1 MSEFEDQFGD
11 QLADLCEPDY
21 VTVTVGEDGDLELA
35 TNLETDEEVWS
46 FLSAAMFKVING
58 VRWGS
63 LAGDEDD
70 EDDDD
75 DRE

>member
-21 VTVTVGEDGDLELA
+21 VTVTVDDDGEIELA
-35 TNLETDEEVWS
+35 TNLETDEEVWT
-46 FLSAAMFKVING
+46 FLSAAMFKVIRG

-63 LAGDEDD
+63 LTGGDG

-75 DRE
+75 GE

>member
-11 QLADLCEPDY
+11 QLADLSEPDY
-21 VTVTVGEDGDLELA
+21 VDVTVDEDGEIELA
-35 TNLETDEEVWS
+35 TNLETDEEVWT
-46 FLSAAMFKVING
+46 FLSAAMFKVIRG

-63 LAGDEDD
+63 LAGDDSD

>member
-35 TNLETDEEVWS
+35 TNLETDEEVWTL
-46 FLSAAMFKVING
+46 LSSAMFRVING

-63 LAGDEDD
+63 LTGGEPVDEDD
-70 EDDDD
+70 EDD
-75 DRE
+75 